1 EKIYSMLI
9 EEIKE
14 ALPDIKIMILE
25 PFVLEASATMSTEEE
40 PERWSIFNS
49 EVKKRA
55 AAAKRI
61 AEKYGLPFVTLQDKL
76 DNACKSAEAS
86 YWLADGV
93 HPTAIGH
100 CLIKDEWVK
109 TFEEIK

>member
-1 EKIYSMLI
+1 MLI

-14 ALPDIKIMILE
+14 VLPDIKIMILE
-25 PFVLEASATMSTEEE
+25 PFVLEASATMSTEED
-40 PERWSIFNS
+40 PERWSTFNS

-55 AAAKRI
+55 TAAKRI
-61 AEKYGLPFVTLQDKL
+61 AEKYGLPFITLQDKL

-93 HPTAIGH
+93 HPTAMGH
-100 CLIKDEWVK
+100 CLIKDEWMK